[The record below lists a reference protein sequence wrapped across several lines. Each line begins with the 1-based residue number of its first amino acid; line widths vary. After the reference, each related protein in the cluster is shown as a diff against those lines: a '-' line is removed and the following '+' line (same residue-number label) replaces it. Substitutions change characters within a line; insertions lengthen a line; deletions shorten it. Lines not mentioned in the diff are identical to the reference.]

1 MVSFLN
7 ADSPGVESAMLLT
20 VGVADESAVV
30 SVSRNL
36 MYFAESDCT
45 VLSEPSAAQSL
56 HVEKS
61 SDVEVSTVTLVPV
74 GVSAVSVT

>member
-7 ADSPGVESAMLLT
+7 ADSPGVESAMLFT
-20 VGVADESAVV
+20 VGVTDESVVV

-56 HVEKS
+56 QVEKS

-74 GVSAVSVT
+74 GVSDVRVT